1 MSGLTAA
8 KALQDVGH
16 DVEIVEYQDRIGGR
30 LWSQEL
36 PRGGYTELGG
46 GHFRSNMPN
55 VLKYISHYDIGLTV
69 INDGLPRYA
78 NEDSRGNLFYGQASD
93 LTTLG
98 QWNLH
103 FNETN
108 VTPTSLMNYYLHLN
122 GLDASRVIEE
132 SYPNEKEI
140 AKFDGVTFAELMR
153 KSGASEGLLKILEDH
168 CGGLLNAASL
178 TLVADLAYHMGDQNL
193 YRIKGGNELLPQAMA
208 RDIEEF
214 ADSDIIHLSQNV
226 INIDHSSELVKVT
239 TIDMKSGEETV
250 YEADE
255 IISTVSFQLYKDND
269 VTIYPDW
276 SKDKRE
282 MFERFDWG
290 NSMKVVCQTESPTW
304 INKGVHGWPMAG
316 TKDRIWERVIE
327 SRKRQDMVKW

>member
-1 MSGLTAA
+1 MNFSTTVMFVLSLSTYLSTSAYAAKPQLRGAHQQADPEYSNYRNNKKILIIGAGMSGLTAA

-69 INDGLPRYA
+69 INDGLPMYA
-78 NEDSRGNLFYGQASD
+78 NEDARGNLFYGQASD

-108 VTPTSLMNYYLHLN
+108 VTPTSLLNYYLHLN

-214 ADSDIIHLSQNV
+214 AGGDIIHLLKMS
-226 INIDHSSELVKVT
+226 
-239 TIDMKSGEETV
+239 
-250 YEADE
+250 
-255 IISTVSFQLYKDND
+255 
-269 VTIYPDW
+269 
-276 SKDKRE
+276 
-282 MFERFDWG
+282 
-290 NSMKVVCQTESPTW
+290 
-304 INKGVHGWPMAG
+304 
-316 TKDRIWERVIE
+316 
-327 SRKRQDMVKW
+327 